1 MLQMLGIPADH
12 ELQADRTQLLSE
24 RDLEQNREIP
34 DLALVKISSP
44 T

>member
-1 MLQMLGIPADH
+1 MLGKPVDY
-12 ELQADRTQLLSE
+12 ELQAGRAQLLSE

-34 DLALVKISSP
+34 DLVLVKISVP